1 MARERGYTVDVEG
14 FEAALDAQRKQSQD
28 ERRALGLTVEGDE
41 LTSGWTGDATAK
53 DEFVG
58 YDALEVDTRIIAKK
72 DLKDGRVAVVLE
84 KRPFYLESGGQIS
97 DKGEIIGEGWRMD
110 VEDVRKADERVAVI
124 GRVEG
129 TLTPGPVTARVPR
142 DVRLDTERNHTAT
155 HLLHAA
161 LRTVLG
167 EHVHQRGSL
176 VAPDRLRFD
185 FSHNTP
191 MRPQEI
197 DEVERLVNREIWKAI
212 PVVREQRPLAEA
224 RAAGAMALF
233 GEKYGDIV
241 RVISIPGFSM
251 ELCGGTH
258 LRNTSEVG
266 LFKVISETGVG
277 SGTRRIEALTGPGA
291 FEHLEQYERAIQ
303 RIGEAMKAPADPEG
317 IVTRVE
323 QALADRRALEKRLA
337 DALRGGSNDG
347 IRGLLDKAVAVDG
360 ARVVA
365 ARLDPPP
372 EDLKALQTLGDALRE
387 QLQTG
392 VGVLAASFPD
402 GKNTLLVVVTD
413 DLRERG
419 IRADTLIGELA
430 AAAGGKGGGKPH
442 MAQAGIPDA
451 SRIGAAL
458 DAVVPMVRSRLS

>member
-1 MARERGYTVDVEG
+1 VDVAG
-14 FEAALDAQRKQSQD
+14 FEAALEAQRTMSQE
-28 ERRALGLTVEGDE
+28 ERRARKLTVEGDE
-41 LTSGWTGDATAK
+41 LTGGWTGDAVAK
-53 DEFVG
+53 DTFVG
-58 YDALEVDTRIIAKK
+58 YDELDVQTRVVSKK
-72 DLKDGRVAVVLE
+72 ELRDGRVAVVLE

-97 DKGEIIGEGWRMD
+97 DKGEIVGDGWRMD
-110 VEDVRKADERVAVI
+110 VDDVRKADERVAVI
-124 GRVEG
+124 GRVQG
-129 TLTPGPVTARVPR
+129 QVSLGSVTARVPR
-142 DVRLDTERNHTAT
+142 DTRLDTERNHTAT

-212 PVVREQRPLAEA
+212 PVTREQRPLAEA

-266 LFKVISETGVG
+266 LFKIVSETGVG

-291 FEHLEQYERAIQ
+291 FQHLEQYEHAIE
-303 RIGEAMKAPADPEG
+303 RISEVMKAPAEPTG

-337 DALRGGSNDG
+337 DALRGGGSEG
-347 IRGLLDKAVAVDG
+347 LRGLLDQAVAVDG

-372 EDLKALQTLGDALRE
+372 EDVRALQSLGDALRE
-387 QLQTG
+387 QLHTG
-392 VGVLAASFPD
+392 VGALAASFPD

-413 DLRERG
+413 DLRDRG
-419 IRADTLIGELA
+419 LRADSLIGEIA
-430 AAAGGKGGGKPH
+430 AVAGGKGGGKPH

-458 DAVVPMVRSRLS
+458 DAVVPTVRARLS